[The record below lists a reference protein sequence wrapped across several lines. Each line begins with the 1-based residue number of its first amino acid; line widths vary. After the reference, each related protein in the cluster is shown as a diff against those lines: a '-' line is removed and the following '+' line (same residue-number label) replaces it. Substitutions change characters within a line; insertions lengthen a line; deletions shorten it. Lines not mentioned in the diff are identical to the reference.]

1 MRAVAGAALVGAV
14 LAAVTGCGGGTETVT
29 VTVGE
34 TPGAPRT
41 IAQFGYVK
49 SLESVG
55 EDAYEMTFDP
65 AWLLAGETANR
76 AAAEDG
82 VVQPGEPVPN
92 DYYVLNEGDRL
103 LAYRVPADAHVT
115 VLRDGVEGTVITVD
129 ELAALVR
136 GEEPFGKPLFEPITT
151 GFWIETQG
159 GDTVRSLA
167 QQYFP

>member
-1 MRAVAGAALVGAV
+1 VGVV
-14 LAAVTGCGGGTETVT
+14 LAALAGCGEKAETVT

-34 TPGAPRT
+34 QAGPGASDTFR
-41 IAQFGYVK
+41 QFGYVK
-49 SLESVG
+49 SLEPTG
-55 EDAYEMTFDP
+55 DGYELTFDP
-65 AWLLAGETANR
+65 AWLLSGETANR

-103 LAYRVPADAHVT
+103 LTYRVPADAHVT
-115 VLRDGVEGTVITVD
+115 VLRDGVDGSEITVD

-151 GFWIETQG
+151 GFWVETRK

>member
-1 MRAVAGAALVGAV
+1 
-14 LAAVTGCGGGTETVT
+14 
-29 VTVGE
+29 
-34 TPGAPRT
+34 
-41 IAQFGYVK
+41 
-49 SLESVG
+49 
-55 EDAYEMTFDP
+55 
-65 AWLLAGETANR
+65 
-76 AAAEDG
+76 
-82 VVQPGEPVPN
+82 VQPGEPVPN